1 MFSRP
6 NWKTIRKGVGLRL
19 TIWYSSLFILSS
31 VLLFAFS
38 YFGISYSLKKRD
50 REAIESKLTE
60 LASLYEI
67 GGLGIVE
74 RESTV
79 QKKFEKEKRF
89 LVRVGGPSDKTLL
102 LVLPTQWMELSIKEL
117 TRVSSGNNIVWTDL
131 HNISGKKTFEVAT
144 IRLKDDRVL
153 QVGRSTEDQER
164 ILGHFRENF
173 LVITI
178 PLVLLAFAG
187 GAFVASRALRPI
199 RHIIS
204 AVHSATN
211 GKMDTR
217 VPKTGTDD
225 ELGELV
231 TLFNEMLERIETLI
245 KAMKNSLD
253 SVAHDLRTPMTRLRC
268 IAEIALRSGE
278 EPYACREALA
288 ECIEEC
294 ERILKML
301 NTLMD
306 ISEAE
311 TGTIKLEMDSIN
323 VCKVLNDIGDA
334 YRYVGEDRQISLDIQ
349 CEQDLWIM
357 ADPTRIYQIMSN
369 LCENALKYTDPGGQ
383 ICIRASGRNDEVL
396 IAVMD
401 TGLGISREDL
411 PRIWERSYRCDES
424 RSQSGL
430 GLGLSLVK
438 AFVQAH
444 KGHVEVT
451 SQPGKGST
459 FTISLPAAH

>member
-1 MFSRP
+1 
-6 NWKTIRKGVGLRL
+6 VGLRL
-19 TIWYSSLFILSS
+19 TVWYSSLFILSC

-38 YFGISYSLKKRD
+38 YFNIAHSLRKRD
-50 REAIESKLTE
+50 REAIEEKLTE

-67 GGLGIVE
+67 GGLDIVE

-79 QKKFEKEKRF
+79 QKKFEKEQRF
-89 LVRVGGPSDKTLL
+89 LVRIGGPSDETLL
-102 LVLPTQWMELSIKEL
+102 LVLPSQWMELDIEEL
-117 TRVSSGNNIVWTDL
+117 IQIPSDNNAVWTELRNLSD
-131 HNISGKKTFEVAT
+131 KKTFDVAT
-144 IRLKDDRVL
+144 IRLPDNCVL
-153 QVGRSTEDQER
+153 QVGKSTENQER
-164 ILGHFRENF
+164 MLGHFRENF
-173 LVITI
+173 LVITV
-178 PLVLLAFAG
+178 PLVLLAFG
-187 GAFVASRALRPI
+187 GGSFVASRALRPI

-204 AVHSATN
+204 AVRSATSGN
-211 GKMDTR
+211 MDTR
-217 VPKTGTDD
+217 VPDTGTDD

-268 IAEIALRSGE
+268 TAEIALRSDE
-278 EPYACREALA
+278 EPNACREALA

-323 VCKVLNDIGDA
+323 VCKALNDIGDA
-334 YRYVGEDRQISLDIQ
+334 YRYISEDRKISLHIQ
-349 CEQDLWIM
+349 CEEDLWIV

-369 LCENALKYTDPGGQ
+369 LCENALKYTAPGGQ
-383 ICIRASGRNDEVL
+383 MYLRASANENEIL
-396 IAVMD
+396 ISVMD
-401 TGLGISREDL
+401 TGVGISRKDL
-411 PRIWERSYRCDES
+411 PRIWQRSYRCDES

-438 AFVQAH
+438 AFVEAH
-444 KGHVEVT
+444 KGHVGVT

-459 FTISLPAAH
+459 FTIALPAKH